1 MSVAITAGL
10 VFLFILFFLF
20 GAPLFTIIGGGAVLL
35 FYLFAHQSMATPI
48 VEMCRLANAPGI
60 IAIPLFIFAG
70 FIYAESK
77 SSTRMINLSNAMLGW
92 LPGGLTVAAVVVS
105 TVFTAM
111 TGASGVT
118 IIAIGGILLP
128 ALIREGYSRSFSLGF
143 IIAAG
148 SSGVLFAPSLPIIIY
163 GMIAKTNITELFLAC
178 LIPGLLIV
186 GLLILYGIFY
196 GARHHIPTTPF
207 SKEVLIRATWEAKWL
222 IPLPFFVVGGI
233 YGGIITVSEAAS
245 VTVSYALFTECF
257 IYQEIPFKKLFQLTV
272 HSMVT
277 VGALLLV
284 LGAALGLTNFLV
296 DQKIPQLIMT
306 IISDHI
312 GSKTAFVMVLNI
324 FLLIVGCM
332 MDMFSAIVVVVPLIA
347 PVAETFNMD
356 PIHLGVLF
364 LANLELGYLTPPVGV
379 NLFVA
384 SLRFNVSVMQLYRV
398 VIPAL
403 IILFLALLIISYWPQ
418 LSLFLL
424 DVTGQRMI
432 LLEI

>member
-1 MSVAITAGL
+1 MSL
-10 VFLFILFFLF
+10 VFTFSIAILFVLAFLF
-20 GAPLFTIIGGGAVLL
+20 GAPLFTIIGGAAVLL
-35 FYLFAHQSMATPI
+35 FKLLNNQSMATPI

-77 SSTRMINLSNAMLGW
+77 SSSRMINLSNAMLGW
-92 LPGGLTVAAVVVS
+92 LPGGLAVAAVLVS

-118 IIAIGGILLP
+118 IIAVGGILLP
-128 ALIREGYSRSFSLGF
+128 ALIKEGYDKSFALGF

-163 GMIAKTNITELFLAC
+163 GMISKTNITDLFLAC
-178 LIPGLLIV
+178 LVPGLLIV
-186 GLLILYGIFY
+186 FLLIVYGIFH
-196 GARHHIPTTPF
+196 GVKNKIPTTRF
-207 SKEVLIRATWEAKWL
+207 SLKKLVESAFEAKWL
-222 IPLPFFVVGGI
+222 IPMPFFVVGGI
-233 YGGIITVSEAAS
+233 YGGFITVSEAAS
-245 VTVSYALFTECF
+245 VTVTYALVTECL
-257 IYQEIPFKKLFQLTV
+257 IYREISFQNLVKLV
-272 HSMVT
+272 IHSMVT
-277 VGALLLV
+277 VGALLIV
-284 LGAALGLTNFLV
+284 LGAALGLTNYLV
-296 DQKIPQLIMT
+296 DQRIPQIIMEFL
-306 IISDHI
+306 SSHI
-312 GSKTAFVMVLNI
+312 GSKLVFIMVLNI

-332 MDMFSAIVVVVPLIA
+332 MDMFSAIVVVLPLIA
-347 PVAETFNMD
+347 PVAAGFNID

-403 IILFLALLIISYWPQ
+403 IILLIALLIISYCPQ
-418 LSLFLL
+418 LSLGLL
-424 DVTGQRMI
+424 DMTGARTMV
-432 LLEI
+432 LEI

>member
-1 MSVAITAGL
+1 MGLIIAVGL
-10 VFLFILFFLF
+10 VALFIIAFLF
-20 GAPLFTIIGGGAVLL
+20 GAPLYTIIGGGAVLL
-35 FYLFAHQSMATPI
+35 FNLASGQSMAAPI
-48 VEMCRLANAPGI
+48 VEMCRLANAPGM

-70 FIYAESK
+70 FIYAESNA
-77 SSTRMINLSNAMLGW
+77 SIRMINLSNAMLGW
-92 LPGGLTVAAVVVS
+92 IPGGLAVAAVVVS

-118 IIAIGGILLP
+118 IIAVGGILLP
-128 ALIREGYSRSFSLGF
+128 ALIKEGYSKSFSLGF
-143 IIAAG
+143 IIASG

-163 GMIAKTNITELFLAC
+163 GMISSTNITDLFLAC
-178 LIPGLLIV
+178 LLPGLLIV
-186 GLLILYGIFY
+186 ALLIAYGIVY
-196 GARHHIPTTPF
+196 GVRNRIATTPF
-207 SKEVLIRATWEAKWL
+207 TFQKLMESIWEAKWL
-222 IPLPFFVVGGI
+222 IPLPVFVVGGI

-245 VTVSYALFTECF
+245 VTVVYAIFTECI
-257 IYQEIPFKKLFQLTV
+257 IYREIPFNKLIKTTV

-277 VGALLLV
+277 VGALLIV

-296 DQKIPQLIMT
+296 DQKVPQLIMD
-306 IISDHI
+306 II
-312 GSKTAFVMVLNI
+312 GSQITNKIVFIMILNI

-347 PVAETFNMD
+347 PIASTFGID

-384 SLRFNVSVMQLYRV
+384 SLRFKVPVMKLYRI
-398 VIPAL
+398 VIPTLLLLLA
-403 IILFLALLIISYWPQ
+403 ALLIISYWPK
-418 LSLFLL
+418 LSMYLL
-424 DVTGQRMI
+424 DLTGQRTI

>member
-1 MSVAITAGL
+1 
-10 VFLFILFFLF
+10 
-20 GAPLFTIIGGGAVLL
+20 
-35 FYLFAHQSMATPI
+35 MAT
-48 VEMCRLANAPGI
+48 
-60 IAIPLFIFAG
+60 
-70 FIYAESK
+70 
-77 SSTRMINLSNAMLGW
+77 
-92 LPGGLTVAAVVVS
+92 VVVS

-163 GMIAKTNITELFLAC
+163 GMIAKVNITELFLAC
-178 LIPGLLIV
+178 LVPGLLIV
-186 GLLILYGIFY
+186 LLLILYGIYY
-196 GARHHIPTTPF
+196 GVRNDIPTTPF
-207 SKEVLIRATWEAKWL
+207 SRDTLVTALLEAKWL

-245 VTVSYALFTECF
+245 LTVVYALFTEC
-257 IYQEIPFKKLFQLTV
+257 IVYREIPFPNLFLLTIR
-272 HSMVT
+272 SMVT
-277 VGALLLV
+277 VGALLVV
-284 LGAALGLTNFLV
+284 LGTALGLTNFLV
-296 DQKIPQLIMT
+296 DQRIPQVIMEF
-306 IISDHI
+306 ISTHI
-312 GSKTAFVMVLNI
+312 TTKIVFIMVLNI

-347 PVAETFNMD
+347 PVAASFNMD

-384 SLRFNVSVMQLYRV
+384 SLRFNVSVMRLYRV

-403 IILFLALLIISYWPQ
+403 LLLVFALLIISYWSQ

-424 DVTGQRMI
+424 DITGQRMI